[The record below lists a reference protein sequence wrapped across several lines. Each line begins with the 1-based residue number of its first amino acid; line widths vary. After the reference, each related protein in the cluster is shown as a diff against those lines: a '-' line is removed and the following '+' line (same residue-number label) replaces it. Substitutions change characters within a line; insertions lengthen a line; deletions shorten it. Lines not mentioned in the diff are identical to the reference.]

1 MTTEGLKSKSHTL
14 EVEFIF
20 LDVRKRKFV
29 NDTRFIFIHILLK
42 K

>member
-1 MTTEGLKSKSHTL
+1 MTTDGLKLKSHTL
-14 EVEFIF
+14 EVEFR
-20 LDVRKRKFV
+20 DVRKRKFV